1 MGDRTPRRMLS
12 GTASATTTPVSRR
25 LPPMSVQPSAS
36 CPASPDTPA
45 RIHPSMT
52 GPPCPAI
59 EDSGRIRVV
68 TRMRQVEG
76 ESEPMK
82 GISLTSMEKGVELT
96 ISETW

>member
-1 MGDRTPRRMLS
+1 
-12 GTASATTTPVSRR
+12 
-25 LPPMSVQPSAS
+25 
-36 CPASPDTPA
+36 
-45 RIHPSMT
+45 MT